1 MLESRILGRG
11 EHVTDINYEK
21 EYDNRARVPEHPEIF
36 ARWDREAAAYREEA
50 RGKGAQFGI
59 KYGASA
65 RQFYDYFPGSNHHAN
80 APLAVF
86 IHGGWWR
93 TLEPAKF
100 SQMAKG
106 LNALGIDVAVP
117 GYDLCPAVSIATIV
131 EQMRACCL
139 ALWDKHKKRLMVSGH
154 SAGGHLAAC
163 MVATDWHTLSTH
175 APADLVPFGYSLS
188 GVFDLAPLLHV
199 SQNADLKLDASSAKS
214 GSPYLWKLP
223 PQRSLDAVVGRDE
236 SSEFLRQSKL
246 IADEWGKQGAAT
258 RYEEAPGNHFTV
270 IDPLTDPKSAM
281 TARAA
286 KLAER
291 VNAMALGA

>member
-1 MLESRILGRG
+1 MTTI
-11 EHVTDINYEK
+11 DYEK
-21 EYDNRARVPEHPEIF
+21 EYDNRSRVKEHPEIF
-36 ARWDREAAAYREEA
+36 ARWDREAAAYRDKA
-50 RGKGAQFGI
+50 RGHGAQFGI
-59 KYGASA
+59 RYGDSE
-65 RQFYDYFPGSNHHAN
+65 RQIYDFFPGSNHHAN

-100 SQMAKG
+100 SHMAKG

-117 GYDLCPAVSIATIV
+117 GYDLCPTVTIPAIV
-131 EQMRACCL
+131 EQMRKCCL

-163 MVATDWHTLSTH
+163 MVATDWHKYSAH
-175 APADLVPFGYSLS
+175 APADLVPFGYAIS

-199 SQNADLKLDASSAKS
+199 SVNADLKLDAASVKAA
-214 GSPYLWKLP
+214 SPYLWPLP
-223 PQRSLDAVVGRDE
+223 PQRSLDAVVGKDE
-236 SSEFLRQSKL
+236 SGEFLRQSKL
-246 IADEWGKQGAAT
+246 IADEWSMKGAVT

-270 IDPLTDPKSAM
+270 IDPLGDPASSM

-291 VNAMALGA
+291 VNAMALGG